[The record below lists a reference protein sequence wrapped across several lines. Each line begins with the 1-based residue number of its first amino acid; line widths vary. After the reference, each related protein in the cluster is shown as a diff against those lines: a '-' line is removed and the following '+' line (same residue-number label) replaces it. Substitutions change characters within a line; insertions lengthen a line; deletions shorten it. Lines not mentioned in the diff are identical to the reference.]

1 MPQGT
6 ARRHRAAL
14 LSLAFVVGLVQAGM
28 AQAADAVSNNLE
40 FLYELK
46 IANLG
51 QGSGFKR
58 ALFGPDQARLER
70 PVALDVRD
78 GEMFIADAGALIIYR
93 YDLKAGTLLPVGKAG
108 MQLVGDAGDLTIASD
123 GSFYVT
129 DPDGHQVLR
138 FSREGRLL
146 QVFRD
151 EANLSRPISV
161 AVDEERGQ
169 ILVADELFS
178 HIVVFDA
185 ETAQA
190 VRGIGRRGRLGPA
203 RFRIITDMVFNDGRL
218 YVAERVEW
226 RLQVLDAEGRFLT
239 HFGHDELR
247 FPQALAVTDDGRV
260 LVADRMDNRIRIYRD
275 GRLVERVGRNGSGP
289 GEFRLVND
297 MTVDGDL
304 LYVAD
309 SLNGRIQVFRILPP
323 SPHAL
328 GVS

>member
-6 ARRHRAAL
+6 ARIHRAAL
-14 LSLAFVVGLVQAGM
+14 LSLALVAGLIQATLVQA
-28 AQAADAVSNNLE
+28 AEAVSGNLE
-40 FLYELK
+40 FLYELN
-46 IANLG
+46 IASLG

-58 ALFGPDQARLER
+58 TLFGPDLARLER

-78 GEMFIADAGALIIYR
+78 GEMLIADAGALIIYR
-93 YDLKAGTLLPVGKAG
+93 YDLESGVLSPVGKAG
-108 MQLVGDAGDLTIASD
+108 MKLVGDAGDLTIASD

-129 DPDGHQVLR
+129 DPDGHQVLH
-138 FSREGRLL
+138 FSRKGRLL

-151 EANLSRPISV
+151 ELNLSRPISV
-161 AVDEERGQ
+161 AIDEEHGKV
-169 ILVADELFS
+169 LVADELFS
-178 HIVVFDA
+178 HIIVFDGKTA
-185 ETAQA
+185 EAE
-190 VRGIGRRGRLGPA
+190 RGIGRRGRLAPA
-203 RFRIITDMVFNDGRL
+203 RFRIITDMVFKGGRL

-239 HFGHDELR
+239 HFGQDELR

-275 GRLVERVGRNGSGP
+275 GRLIERVGRNGSGP

-323 SPHAL
+323 PPHVL
-328 GVS
+328 GAS